1 MSGIG
6 GLDVSFGAR
15 HQIIRTNV
23 AIVNC
28 DSGHYLT
35 ENAAKCVHDLLH
47 QGLGGTI
54 LEPDFVCPILAS
66 TGGTGAW
73 GTGLTTAATSIFEVD
88 TTGNGTS
95 DSTTI
100 AKGPLLRNLAQVPLS
115 VNGAVHAA
123 SGAGEANNTGLTTT
137 GGDAEVGN
145 MVLEAILSTGV
156 CQLGAAEGATTAF
169 GAATPD
175 GNELERITEFSGAVY
190 SAAMASAYNGI
201 ESGDS
206 HTAGTPEAQV
216 GLLDFQPFGAALIET
231 ANQGGAAMPDLNTDQ
246 AAVSAIFDDFADNG
260 RAQANAGS
268 GKATFKN
275 LMAANDGTQVLGLCV
290 GIASVVSIAKV
301 L

>member
-28 DSGHYLT
+28 DNNHYLT
-35 ENAAKCVHDLLH
+35 ENAAKCVHDLLN

-54 LEPDFVCPILAS
+54 LEPDFVCPIFNSLP
-66 TGGTGAW
+66 GTGAW
-73 GTGLTTAATSIFEVD
+73 GSTLVAESTSIFDVD

-123 SGAGEANNTGLTTT
+123 SGAGAANNAGLTTT
-137 GGDAEVGN
+137 GADNEVGN

-190 SAAMASAYNGI
+190 SAAMASAYNGV

-216 GLLDFQPFGAALIET
+216 GLLDFQPFGAALVET
-231 ANQGGAAMPDLNTDQ
+231 ANQGGAAMPDFDTNHANAT
-246 AAVSAIFDDFADNG
+246 AIFDDFADNG
-260 RAQANAGS
+260 RAQANAAS

-275 LMAANDGTQVLGLCV
+275 LMAAADAAQAFGLCV

>member
-28 DSGHYLT
+28 DNSHYLT
-35 ENAAKCVHDLLH
+35 ENAAKCVHDLLN

-54 LEPDFVCPILAS
+54 LEPDFVCPIFNSLP
-66 TGGTGAW
+66 GTGAW
-73 GTGLTTAATSIFEVD
+73 GSTLVAESTSIFDVD
-88 TTGNGTS
+88 TTGNGTA

-123 SGAGEANNTGLTTT
+123 SGAGAANNAGLTTT

-169 GAATPD
+169 GASTPD

-190 SAAMASAYNGI
+190 SAAMASAYNGV

-216 GLLDFQPFGAALIET
+216 GLLDFQPFGAALLET
-231 ANQGGAAMPDLNTDQ
+231 ANQGGAAMPDFDTNHANITP
-246 AAVSAIFDDFADNG
+246 IFDDFADNG

-275 LMAANDGTQVLGLCV
+275 LMAATDAAQVFGLCV